1 VKKETEQN
9 LGAAL
14 TAWRKKY
21 ALSQDQVAGIIGV
34 ARTAVVQIEGGG
46 RQMGLYEARA
56 LAHYYGI
63 SLDALF
69 FPPSEMDDCTGLLHE
84 PTATYAPVLPSERTV
99 SAWNPATFAEAI
111 LFLLESIGPAT
122 GLTESTVLLLAYLSD
137 FEHYARYETG
147 ITGAKYLKTG
157 PSTLT
162 LSQRKVLDELYASGR
177 VQRLAD
183 GQNKG
188 GSARLLAWDQA
199 NPRLLSGTAFWVLSN
214 TTRRFGHFSPEELSA
229 LVETDVPLKG
239 AAIGSELNYELAF
252 YRLPP
257 FYSPIH
263 EE

>member
-1 VKKETEQN
+1 MKKEFEQN
-9 LGAAL
+9 LGSAL

-21 ALSQDQVAGIIGV
+21 ALSQDQVAGIIGI

-46 RQMGLYEARA
+46 RQLGLYEART

-69 FPPSEMDDCTGLLHE
+69 FPPSELEDRLGILHE
-84 PTATYAPVLPSERTV
+84 PTATYAATLPKERTASV
-99 SAWNPATFAEAI
+99 WNPVAFAEAI
-111 LFLLESIGPAT
+111 IFLLESVGPTT
-122 GLTESTVLLLAYLSD
+122 GLTESTALLLAYLSD
-137 FEHYARYETG
+137 FEHYARYEIG

-162 LSQRKVLDELYASGR
+162 LSHRKVLDDLYASGR
-177 VQRLAD
+177 VQRLTD
-183 GQNKG
+183 DLNKG
-188 GSARLLAWDQA
+188 SSARLFAWDQA
-199 NPRLLSGTAFWVLSN
+199 NPRPLSGTAFWVLSN
-214 TTRRFGHFSPEELSA
+214 IARQFGHFSPEALSA

-257 FYSPIH
+257 FYSPSH
-263 EE
+263 DE